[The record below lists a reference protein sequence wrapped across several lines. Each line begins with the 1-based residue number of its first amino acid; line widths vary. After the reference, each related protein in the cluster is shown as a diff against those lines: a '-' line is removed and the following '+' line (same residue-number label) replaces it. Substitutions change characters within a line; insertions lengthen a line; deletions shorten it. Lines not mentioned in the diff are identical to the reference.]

1 MPRSLKE
8 VIEHGEQL
16 AARLDALEP
25 GAGDIKDGEVL
36 AELRGAVLDRAAQE
50 ARIAGL
56 VKAAR
61 LAGHSWSAIAAI
73 AAIAAMLGTSG
84 EAARQ
89 HYAEIAA
96 TN

>member
-1 MPRSLKE
+1 MLMPRSLKE

-61 LAGHSWSAIAAI
+61 LAGHSWSAIAA
-73 AAIAAMLGTSG
+73 MLGTSG

-89 HYAEIAA
+89 RYAEIAA

>member
-16 AARLDALEP
+16 AARLEALEP
-25 GAGDIKDGEVL
+25 GAGDIKDAEVL

-61 LAGHSWSAIAAI
+61 HDGHSWS
-73 AAIAAMLGTSG
+73 AIAAMLGTSG

-89 HYAEIAA
+89 RYAETAA